1 MTEEKA
7 SKGEEIEDLNFRME
21 KMEEMIFKTEDDV
34 RTANQSVQHKTKY
47 RNQYIKRRHLP
58 IQRGNMVGGGG
69 WEDFGEGMFV
79 EDREKGASEVWDQHQ
94 D

>member
-1 MTEEKA
+1 MITKKKMTEEKA

-34 RTANQSVQHKTKY
+34 RTANQS
-47 RNQYIKRRHLP
+47 
-58 IQRGNMVGGGG
+58 GGG